1 MAIHITQKAIP
12 EKWMKAAVVGSLWAV
27 IEIVLGSMLHNLKMP
42 MTGTALSFITVYMIV
57 AFFQLW
63 PTKGI
68 IWRAGLICA
77 LMKSLSPSAVILG
90 PMAGILSEAIL
101 LELAIRLIGKNAV
114 GYILGGALAV
124 FSALMQKAI
133 TFVILY
139 GWDIV
144 ALLDNMYQ
152 FAVRQLNIENVP
164 PVYAL
169 GLLSLIY
176 LVSGAAAA
184 FAGFRSGKKFIVK
197 EQAAALPKMYVGAKG
212 RLLGHTRKRN
222 YAMVLLPAIFL
233 LLIAG
238 LLLVSRSN
246 ICLSGSFAAIFT
258 LVMYWRYPQNMRFLR
273 KPGLWSQLGI
283 IVLFSALFF
292 NGFSAEALFQKEGWL
307 VGIKMVFRALILLS
321 AFSGIS
327 NELKNPLVKNILYQ
341 RGLKNLYQSLEI
353 AFSALPGLM
362 NAFSMNKK
370 TVTGF
375 RKLTFTMLQNAR
387 ALLQQFIHYEQSR
400 PDIFILT
407 GDVDEGKTTTARKI
421 TSLLKVGGYQV
432 AGFFSAKLQE
442 GANKHSYAV
451 EEISSGRQVLLCSP
465 QADTGP
471 VRTGRFYFSEEGLSF
486 GRNILLQAAEQ
497 PPDLIVV
504 DELGPLELND
514 KGWTPALEQV
524 LNQSSIPQLWIV
536 REKLVN
542 IIMRKWHIGNV
553 IVFNIK
559 ADSPEKIVEEM
570 KVQLQTTK

>member
-1 MAIHITQKAIP
+1 
-12 EKWMKAAVVGSLWAV
+12 
-27 IEIVLGSMLHNLKMP
+27 MLHNLKVP
-42 MTGTALSFITVYMIV
+42 LAGTALSFITVYMVI

-63 PTKGI
+63 PLKGI

-101 LELAIRLIGKNAV
+101 LELAIRLTGKNAV

-164 PVYAL
+164 PGYAL

-184 FAGFRSGKKFIVK
+184 FAGFRAGKKFTEK
-197 EQAAALPKMYVGAKG
+197 EQAAATPKMQAGAKG
-212 RLLGHTRKRN
+212 SLLGHTRKRN
-222 YAMVLLPAIFL
+222 YAMVLLPAIFI

-238 LLLVSRSN
+238 LLLVNRSN
-246 ICLSGSFAAIFT
+246 IYLSGSFAAIFT
-258 LVMYWRYPQNMRFLR
+258 LVMYWRYPQNMGFLK
-273 KPGLWSQLGI
+273 KPALWSQLGL

-307 VGIKMVFRALILLS
+307 IGMKMVFRALILLS

-341 RGLKNLYQSLEI
+341 QGMKNLYQSLEI

-370 TVTGF
+370 SVAGF

-400 PDIFILT
+400 PDVFILT
-407 GDVDEGKTTTARKI
+407 GDVDQGKTATARKI
-421 TSLLKVGGYQV
+421 AALLKVRGYKV
-432 AGFFSAKLQE
+432 EGFFSAKLKERSKQ
-442 GANKHSYAV
+442 SYAL
-451 EEISSGRQVLLCSP
+451 EEINSGKQVLLCSQQP
-465 QADTGP
+465 ETGQLH
-471 VRTGRFYFSEEGLSF
+471 TGRFYFSEEGLTF
-486 GRNILLQAAEQ
+486 GRNTLLKAAERS
-497 PPDLIVV
+497 PDLIVV

-514 KGWTPALEQV
+514 KGWTPALEHV
-524 LNQSSIPQLWIV
+524 LKQSATPQLWIV

-542 IIMRKWHIGNV
+542 IIIRKWHIGDV
-553 IVFNIK
+553 TVFNIK
-559 ADSPEKIVEEM
+559 ADSPEKIVEQIQGKIRTPE
-570 KVQLQTTK
+570 